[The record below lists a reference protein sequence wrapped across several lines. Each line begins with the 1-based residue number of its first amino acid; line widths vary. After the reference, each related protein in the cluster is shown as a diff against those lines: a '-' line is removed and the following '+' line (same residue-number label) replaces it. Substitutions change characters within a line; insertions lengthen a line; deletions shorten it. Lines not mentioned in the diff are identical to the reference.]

1 MASVRLFFGECDR
14 IGTRGAMKM
23 TSKGDPP
30 LRNVREAFARAARE
44 RRALPSRRHDSL
56 SCRSGC
62 PEFLRKPQLIQIFR
76 LFGPWASLLTSFL
89 IAPVAIAYGG
99 EADVIDLLSTG
110 RIKTSA
116 TWCYKKPGPERCAVN
131 LHIKDGFLVLDGVG
145 CGSFKVPVNGSNGR
159 QSAKISGN
167 ALTVSVT
174 GKDGTGVNTY
184 ELSTDLTQCSHTMQ
198 CPAGFQ
204 AKVFSCSVE
213 RNAPTQTAAHE
224 ASSARAAPKN
234 AEQGSS
240 PNGAQNFHTQLVDA
254 QSYMQ
259 AARDLKERE
268 PTYNSLW
275 AAVQTFRRA
284 AAAFDATGE
293 TAQAQAAADE
303 AQMLENDIRI
313 AGRRF
318 GLNEDQN
325 QCGMLRGNAL
335 QCYAR
340 ATRLQSSP
348 LSAPIPAVGPVA
360 AFLDCVKTYCSA
372 MQNAKCPMP
381 LFGKDNA
388 GFCFTIATD
397 DHDVVQQ
404 ESSTAK
410 PQHGRN
416 GGGTRR

>member
-1 MASVRLFFGECDR
+1 MTIGVSGLAGVAKIGQRPGRRPQQGLSIWSLQSFGPHPVLKLLASIPRSATEW
-14 IGTRGAMKM
+14 M
-23 TSKGDPP
+23 
-30 LRNVREAFARAARE
+30 
-44 RRALPSRRHDSL
+44 SRV
-56 SCRSGC
+56 
-62 PEFLRKPQLIQIFR
+62 LRKPQLIQIFR
-76 LFGPWASLLTSFL
+76 MFRPWALLLTSFL
-89 IAPVAIAYGG
+89 IAPVAVAYGD
-99 EADVIDLLSTG
+99 EADVIDLLNTG

-116 TWCYKKPGPERCAVN
+116 TWCYKKPGPERCAVT
-131 LHIKDGFLVLDGVG
+131 LHIKDGLLVLDGVG

-159 QSAKISGN
+159 QTTKISGN
-167 ALTVSVT
+167 ALAVSVT

-213 RNAPTQTAAHE
+213 RNTPTQTAAHQ
-224 ASSARAAPKN
+224 ASSATAALKN
-234 AEQGSS
+234 AAQSSS
-240 PNGAQNFHTQLVDA
+240 PSGAQNSHAQLVDA
-254 QSYMQ
+254 KSYMQ

-293 TAQAQAAADE
+293 IAQAQAAADQ

-348 LSAPIPAVGPVA
+348 PSAPIPAVGPVG

-372 MQNAKCPMP
+372 MQDAKCPMP

-388 GFCFTIATD
+388 GFCFTTATD
-397 DHDVVQQ
+397 ENDVVQQ

-416 GGGTRR
+416 GAGTRR

>member
-1 MASVRLFFGECDR
+1 M
-14 IGTRGAMKM
+14 
-23 TSKGDPP
+23 
-30 LRNVREAFARAARE
+30 
-44 RRALPSRRHDSL
+44 
-56 SCRSGC
+56 
-62 PEFLRKPQLIQIFR
+62 FR
-76 LFGPWASLLTSFL
+76 LFGPRALLLTSFL
-89 IAPVAIAYGG
+89 IAPVAIAYGD
-99 EADVIDLLSTG
+99 EADVMGLLSTG

-116 TWCYKKPGPERCAVN
+116 TWCYKKPGPERCAVT

-159 QSAKISGN
+159 QTTKISGN

-184 ELSTDLTQCSHTMQ
+184 ELSADLTQCSHTMQ

-204 AKVFSCSVE
+204 AKVFSCSDE
-213 RNAPTQTAAHE
+213 RNTQTAAHQ
-224 ASSARAAPKN
+224 ASSTIADPKN
-234 AEQGSS
+234 TAQSSS
-240 PNGAQNFHTQLVDA
+240 PSGAQNSHAQLVDA
-254 QSYMQ
+254 QSYLQ

-275 AAVQTFRRA
+275 AAVRTFRRA

-293 TAQAQAAADE
+293 IARAQAAADE

-348 LSAPIPAVGPVA
+348 LSAPMPAVGPVG

-372 MQNAKCPMP
+372 MQDAKCPMP

-388 GFCFTIATD
+388 GFCFTMATD
-397 DHDVVQQ
+397 EHDVVPQ

-416 GGGTRR
+416 GAGTRG